1 MVHLEKLVLE
11 VLTISPK
18 QLDERELGRLKGVA
32 AGYPVFG
39 AGR

>member
-1 MVHLEKLVLE
+1 VLE

-18 QLDERELGRLKGVA
+18 QLDDQELHRLRGIA